1 MFRNI
6 LVPVDGS
13 NNSMEALA
21 KAIELAK
28 LCGAALSV
36 LTVYR
41 HHSLLES
48 SFAMVRPDEPGN
60 MDDILRGHATQV
72 AETAKARAIEAGVP
86 GTRAFVKNGP
96 VARGIAAFA
105 KERGVDLIVI
115 GGRGLG
121 STEAYLLGS
130 VSHKVTGTAPCPVMV
145 V

>member
-1 MFRNI
+1 MFKNI

-13 NNSMEALA
+13 NNAIEALT
-21 KAIELAK
+21 KAVELAG
-28 LCGAALSV
+28 LCGATLSV

-60 MDDILRGHATQV
+60 MDDILRDHARQV
-72 AETAKARAIEAGVP
+72 AETAKARAIEAGAASA
-86 GTRAFVKNGP
+86 RAFVKNGP

-105 KERGVDLIVI
+105 KEHGCDLIVM

-121 STEAYLLGS
+121 STESYLLGS